1 MNLWLGLN
9 WLAAWTRRL
18 PSAMSTETPD
28 PGDMGTAFGLD
39 AMAPDLPEPPPT
51 PRSATPLADRLARRP
66 RR

>member
-1 MNLWLGLN
+1 MNLLPGLN
-9 WLAAWTRRL
+9 WLTALTARRRSAAEED
-18 PSAMSTETPD
+18 APD

-51 PRSATPLADRLARRP
+51 PKPATPLADRLVRRP